1 MSGPPRVRSTNV
13 VEPEIR
19 PVLRPAANNAPM
31 ANANANALKPAS
43 KPSKKPDKP
52 PQKLEPK
59 DKKALSTPPVS
70 QKSGA
75 AKALLQHQEM
85 AIGPKLARSASCS
98 SDASS
103 SDSSQSRMSSGR
115 MVTGR
120 RTSAVV
126 RKKKCSLKA
135 DQTDG
140 REVDTVEKVGDDG
153 GLIESLDGLE
163 VKKRCSWVTP
173 NTDPNYATFHDEE
186 WGFPI
191 HDDRRLFELLCLSG
205 ALAELSWPAILTK
218 RHFFREVFLNFD
230 PVSVSKLNE
239 KKVTAPGSPAISL
252 LSESKLRAIL
262 ENARQ
267 MCKVIEEFGSFD
279 KYIWNFVNHNPLVS
293 QFKYSRQVPAK
304 TSKAEFISKE
314 LIKRGFRSVS
324 PTVVYSFMQVA
335 GLTNDHLV
343 SCFRFHECIA
353 SAEAREKDG
362 RNAKDERKPSET
374 SGLILERAKDESSS
388 PLSSY

>member
-13 VEPEIR
+13 FEPEIR

-31 ANANANALKPAS
+31 ANANALKPAS

-52 PQKLEPK
+52 PQKSEPK
-59 DKKALSTPPVS
+59 DKKAISTPPVS
-70 QKSGA
+70 QNSGA
-75 AKALLQHQEM
+75 AKALMQHQELAM
-85 AIGPKLARSASCS
+85 GPKSAMSASCS

-103 SDSSQSRMSSGR
+103 SDSSQSQTSSGR

-120 RTSAVV
+120 RTSVAV
-126 RKKKCSLKA
+126 RKKKCSAKA
-135 DQTDG
+135 DRTYST
-140 REVDTVEKVGDDG
+140 EVDTVEKVGDDG
-153 GLIESLDGLE
+153 GLVDTLDGLE
-163 VKKRCSWVTP
+163 IKKRCSWVTP
-173 NTDPNYATFHDEE
+173 NTDPNYAAFHDEE
-186 WGFPI
+186 WGFSV

-205 ALAELSWPAILTK
+205 ALAELSWPAILIK
-218 RHFFREVFLNFD
+218 RHIFREVFLDFD

-239 KKVTAPGSPAISL
+239 KKATAPGSPALSL
-252 LSESKLRAIL
+252 LSEPKLRAII

-279 KYIWNFVNHNPLVS
+279 KYIWSFVNHNPLVS
-293 QFKYSRQVPAK
+293 HFKYSRQVAVK

-343 SCFRFHECIA
+343 SCFRFHECVA
-353 SAEAREKDG
+353 LAEAREKDD
-362 RNAKDERKPSET
+362 RNGKDEKKKPSET
-374 SGLILERAKDESSS
+374 SSLILPRAKDESSS
-388 PLSSY
+388 PLK

>member
-1 MSGPPRVRSTNV
+1 MSGPPRARSTNV

-31 ANANANALKPAS
+31 ANANANANALKPAS

-59 DKKALSTPPVS
+59 DKKALSTPPVL

-103 SDSSQSRMSSGR
+103 SDSSQSRTSSGR

-135 DQTDG
+135 DQTDSTD
-140 REVDTVEKVGDDG
+140 VDTVEKVGDDG

-173 NTDPNYATFHDEE
+173 NTGMVDIFT
-186 WGFPI
+186 
-191 HDDRRLFELLCLSG
+191 
-205 ALAELSWPAILTK
+205 
-218 RHFFREVFLNFD
+218 
-230 PVSVSKLNE
+230 
-239 KKVTAPGSPAISL
+239 IS
-252 LSESKLRAIL
+252 
-262 ENARQ
+262 
-267 MCKVIEEFGSFD
+267 
-279 KYIWNFVNHNPLVS
+279 
-293 QFKYSRQVPAK
+293 
-304 TSKAEFISKE
+304 
-314 LIKRGFRSVS
+314 
-324 PTVVYSFMQVA
+324 
-335 GLTNDHLV
+335 
-343 SCFRFHECIA
+343 
-353 SAEAREKDG
+353 
-362 RNAKDERKPSET
+362 
-374 SGLILERAKDESSS
+374 
-388 PLSSY
+388 